1 MSKRWATSLPD
12 FGWFRL
18 EFVLSLVET
27 RHQGS
32 GDFIV
37 CCWIFVGQCIAPT
50 GALARYIDLHILITY
65 IYVYVYIYM
74 CVYVCMYIY
83 IYSFFFKVRI
93 HFCSKTLR
101 LLQGRTCLQRAQR
114 AWGTG

>member
-1 MSKRWATSLPD
+1 MSKSWATSLPD

-18 EFVLSLVET
+18 EFVLRLVET

-50 GALARYIDLHILITY
+50 GALARYIDSHI
-65 IYVYVYIYM
+65 
-74 CVYVCMYIY
+74 YIY
-83 IYSFFFKVRI
+83 IYIYTRFSLKYVYTFVAR
-93 HFCSKTLR
+93 HCVYYR
-101 LLQGRTCLQRAQR
+101 VVHVCRGPG
-114 AWGTG
+114 AWV